1 MATVRREIIRIDDEK
16 CNGCGL
22 CVPNC
27 PEGAL
32 QMVDGKAKVVSDI
45 YCDGL
50 GACIG
55 HCPEGA
61 ITIEER
67 EADAYDE
74 RRVID
79 NMTKKGG
86 EVVREHL
93 EHLEEHGQY
102 EYLREAIQHMIER
115 DLDIPK
121 EFRRSRY
128 FTSKVAGE
136 SSSVQGSGAVGC
148 GCPGSRV
155 VDMRGSREQQ
165 HQQTERPGVR
175 RPSRLQQWPVQIH
188 LVPPNAPYLDGA
200 DILIAADCVP
210 FAYADFHED
219 LLRGRVVLVGCPKLD
234 DAEYYRG
241 KLTSIFS
248 ENDIRTVMVA
258 HMEVPCCFGMVN
270 LVKDAIAASGKD
282 IPLEEVMTSI
292 RGERMQPP
300 EALAR

>member
-1 MATVRREIIRIDDEK
+1 MTTVRRQVINIDEEK

-32 QMVDGKAKVVSDI
+32 QMVNGKAKLVGDI

-55 HCPEGA
+55 QCPEGA

-79 NMTKKGG
+79 NMLPHG
-86 EVVREHL
+86 EGTVREHL
-93 EHLEEHGQY
+93 EHLEGQGQH
-102 EYLREAIQHMIER
+102 EYLREAIQYMIER
-115 DLDIPK
+115 DLDVPK
-121 EFRRSRY
+121 EFRKSRY
-128 FTSKVAGE
+128 FSSEVTGE
-136 SSSVQGSGAVGC
+136 SSSGEGPGAAGC

-155 VDMRGSREQQ
+155 VDMRGSNEQQ
-165 HQQTERPGVR
+165 HQQTERSGVR
-175 RPSRLQQWPVQIH
+175 RSSRLQHWPVQIH
-188 LVPPNAPYLDGA
+188 LVPPDAPYLDGA
-200 DILIAADCVP
+200 DLLIAADCVP

-241 KLTSIFS
+241 KLASIFA
-248 ENDIRTVMVA
+248 ENDIRTVTVA

-282 IPLEEVMTSI
+282 IPLDEVMIGI

-300 EALAR
+300 EMLAR